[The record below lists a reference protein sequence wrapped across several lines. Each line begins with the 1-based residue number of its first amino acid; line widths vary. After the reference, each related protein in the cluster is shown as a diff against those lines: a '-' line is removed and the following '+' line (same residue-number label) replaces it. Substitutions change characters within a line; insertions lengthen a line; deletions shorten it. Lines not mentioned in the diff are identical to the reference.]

1 MWNSHIVLL
10 DDVMSDLE
18 GKKTSHDNILKC
30 RMSCKTKNEW
40 IGKNKHVECNKAW
53 LDVLTNLIL
62 ERNEISRETT
72 GSYCY
77 IEQLGIST

>member
-1 MWNSHIVLL
+1 
-10 DDVMSDLE
+10 
-18 GKKTSHDNILKC
+18 
-30 RMSCKTKNEW
+30 
-40 IGKNKHVECNKAW
+40 